1 MRLAS
6 EEVLYRKYMEFFEL
20 AERRRRWSIF
30 DDVPWDRWDPGC
42 ASPDRAR
49 CAETFCAVEAYLPD
63 YVGAGLNL
71 VRDSFGQSWFHA
83 NWGYEESKHAL
94 ALREYLVRTGQ
105 RDPAD
110 VQALTADVLSRSW
123 TLPFDTPRRMV
134 VYGALQEKA
143 TWMIYRHHLVAA
155 RRATDEVLA
164 AIYAFIARD
173 EAAHAGFYQ
182 DVLQACFEED
192 RPGTLRDVHHVL
204 LRFTMPAHDLVP
216 DYDDRVALMRSAGID
231 HSVFLSQV
239 VLPVLRRCG
248 TTRAE
253 LWRAARVPHPAP
265 VARPAPVAHPA
276 PVP

>member
-6 EEVLYRKYMEFFEL
+6 EEVLYRRYMEFFEL
-20 AERRRRWSIF
+20 AERRRRWSVF
-30 DDVPWDRWDPGC
+30 DDVPWDRWDPAC
-42 ASPDRAR
+42 ASTDRAR

-63 YVGAGLNL
+63 YVGEGLNL
-71 VRDSFGQSWFHA
+71 VRDSFGQAWFHA

-105 RDPAD
+105 RAPGEVEAF
-110 VQALTADVLSRSW
+110 TAGVLSRTW

-143 TWMIYRHHLVAA
+143 TWMIYRHHLEAA
-155 RRATDEVLA
+155 RRAGDEVLA
-164 AIYAFIARD
+164 SIYAFIVRD

-182 DVLQACFEED
+182 DVLRVCLDED
-192 RPGTLRDVHHVL
+192 RRGTLQDVHRVL
-204 LRFTMPAHDLVP
+204 VGFTMPAHDLVP
-216 DYDDRVALMRSAGID
+216 DYADRVAVMRSAGID
-231 HSVFLSQV
+231 HAAFLSQV

-253 LWRAARVPHPAP
+253 LWRAARAPHPVTVP
-265 VARPAPVAHPA
+265 STRPDRKACP
-276 PVP
+276 